1 MNLNYSNDQHGRY
14 VAALEGETHFMIGT
28 AATREEAV
36 AMARKIHPQGRC
48 RTGQLRKIEI
58 NLDGLSGMILGELKR
73 RADSHMPEG
82 HPFDCGWPD
91 GATKAHRADLDDEI
105 AGFVQTWCHHFGVIP
120 RTLTVVDVVYH
131 DPEAKP

>member
-28 AATREEAV
+28 TATRDEAV

-58 NLDGLSGMILGELKR
+58 SLDGLSGMILGELKR
-73 RADSHMPEG
+73 RADSGMPEG

-91 GATKAHRADLDDEI
+91 GATKVQRAELDWMI
-105 AGFVQTWCHHFGVIP
+105 AEDVHTWCHRFGIVP
-120 RTLTVVDVVYH
+120 RTLRVVDVVYH
-131 DPEAKP
+131 DPEDKP